1 MLEAIEEDRSNKEE
15 AENNNHEDEQFEKD
29 SKLTNVNKKTL
40 IDEANIVA
48 TAMVLLIA
56 GYDTTGM
63 AISFAAYELAEQPEI
78 QEKLQ
83 EEIDE
88 AFDEAGDKMPDYSVI
103 QNLPYLDQVIH
114 ETLRLH
120 TAVGY
125 NNRSS
130 IGDYTLPGTNI
141 HLKKNDM
148 VALNV
153 MAIHMNPKFYPDPE
167 TFNPD
172 NFSKEAKAG
181 RHPYTFLA
189 FGQGPRSCIGM
200 RFALLEAK
208 VALAAVLRRFVLLRS
223 DKTKEPLELDVTSQ
237 LGYVVGGLWI
247 GAEERGQ

>member
-1 MLEAIEEDRSNKEE
+1 MLEAIEEDRTNKEE

-63 AISFAAYELAEQPEI
+63 AISFAAYELANHPDI

-88 AFDEAGDKMPDYSVI
+88 AFEEAGDKMPDYSVI

-120 TAVGY
+120 TAVGW
-125 NNRSS
+125 NSRSS
-130 IGDYTLPGTNI
+130 VGDYTIPGTNI
-141 HLKKNDM
+141 LLKKNDM
-148 VALNV
+148 VVINAIG
-153 MAIHMNPKFYPDPE
+153 IHMDPKYYPNPE
-167 TFNPD
+167 VFNPD
-172 NFSKEAKAG
+172 NFSKEAKAA
-181 RHPYTFLA
+181 RHPFTFLA
-189 FGQGPRSCIGM
+189 FGQGPRACIGM

-208 VALAAVLRRFVLLRS
+208 IALAAILRKFKLVRS
-223 DKTKEPLELDVTSQ
+223 DKTKEPLEIDVSSQ
-237 LGYVVGGLWI
+237 LAYVKGGLWI
-247 GAEERGQ
+247 KAEE

>member
-1 MLEAIEEDRSNKEE
+1 MLEAIEEDRTNKEE

-56 GYDTTGM
+56 GYDTTGVTL
-63 AISFAAYELAEQPEI
+63 SFAAYELANHPDI
-78 QEKLQ
+78 QEKLR

-88 AFDEAGDKMPDYSVI
+88 AFEEAGDKMPDYSII

-114 ETLRLH
+114 ETLRHH
-120 TAVGY
+120 TIVGY
-125 NNRSS
+125 NTRSS
-130 IGDYTLPGTNI
+130 VGDYTLPGTNI
-141 HLKKNDM
+141 HLKNNDM

-153 MAIHMNPKFYPDPE
+153 MALHMNPKFYPNPE
-167 TFNPD
+167 VFNPE

-189 FGQGPRSCIGM
+189 FGQGPRGCIGM

-208 VALAAVLRRFVLLRS
+208 IALAAVVRKFNLTKS
-223 DKTKEPLELDVTSQ
+223 EKTTEPLELDPASQ
-237 LGYVVGGLWI
+237 VGYIKGGLWLK
-247 GAEERGQ
+247 AEERV